1 MKLVWS
7 YVRRFK
13 SGVKTL
19 GGDINTDYVTES

>member
-13 SGVKTL
+13 SDVKTL
-19 GGDINTDYVTES
+19 GGDIYTDYVIAS